1 MEMYL
6 TKQCRLKRKLLYLP
20 FYSHSKTSK
29 SRDRE
34 SQMVAMKRLL
44 KFGEDSKNN
53 IRSARK
59 LKDDYLGDE
68 CTFEPHFY
76 TNALS
81 RKNAK
86 PSRKSQSTMI
96 LEMEYVYFKFANF
109 LNCYY
114 TNLINIDVKM
124 L

>member
-1 MEMYL
+1 MGMYL
-6 TKQCRLKRKLLYLP
+6 SKQCKPKRKLPFLP
-20 FYSHSKTSK
+20 FYSSSKTSK

-34 SQMVAMKRLL
+34 SQIVAMKRLL
-44 KFGEDSKNN
+44 KFGEDSKNS
-53 IRSARK
+53 IRTARM

-86 PSRKSQSTMI
+86 LSRKSQSTMI
-96 LEMEYVYFKFANF
+96 LELE
-109 LNCYY
+109 
-114 TNLINIDVKM
+114 
-124 L
+124 